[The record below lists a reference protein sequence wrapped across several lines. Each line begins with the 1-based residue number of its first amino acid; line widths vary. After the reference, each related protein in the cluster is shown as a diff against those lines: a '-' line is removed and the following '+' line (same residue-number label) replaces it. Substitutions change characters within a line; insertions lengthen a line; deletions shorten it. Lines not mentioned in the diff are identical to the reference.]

1 MEKKT
6 DLRIIKT
13 QMALS
18 NALLEILNEK
28 RFDELTVN
36 ELCERAMV
44 RRATFY
50 KHFADKYE
58 FFGFFVHQ
66 IQEEFVESCRQEQ
79 KNSGSDYQ
87 VYLTKQTILFFKNHE
102 KLVNSVVKSSAF
114 PTLLDILAQEIY
126 QNILLNEKEKAAS
139 GIKPSVAPEILA
151 TFYSGGIIQI
161 FRFWIEHSKTISE
174 EDLMKQFE
182 MLFQSFQ
189 PNETISTK
197 KTLD

>member
-13 QMALS
+13 QMALT

-58 FFGFFVHQ
+58 FFGFFIHQ
-66 IQEEFVESCRQEQ
+66 IQDEFVENCRQAQ
-79 KNSGSDYQ
+79 KNTGADYYI
-87 VYLTKQTILFFKNHE
+87 YLTNQTIQFFNEHE
-102 KLVNSVVKSSAF
+102 KLVNSISKSSAF

-126 QNILLNEKEKAAS
+126 QNILLNEKEKAVS
-139 GIKPSVAPEILA
+139 GTKPSVAPEILA

-161 FRFWIEHSKTISE
+161 FRFWTEHSKTISE

-189 PNETISTK
+189 PNETIGTK